1 MEVSAFLPSE
11 LICILK
17 SAFPT
22 FFYSFLIPTCP
33 VEILVRVIM
42 LGTGR
47 NTALAASAQLF
58 ELAVQH
64 DNSGLKR
71 EVPLLMQFLEL
82 CPQAHG

>member
-33 VEILVRVIM
+33 VEILVRIIM

-47 NTALAASAQLF
+47 NTALANISSA
-58 ELAVQH
+58 
-64 DNSGLKR
+64 
-71 EVPLLMQFLEL
+71 
-82 CPQAHG
+82 